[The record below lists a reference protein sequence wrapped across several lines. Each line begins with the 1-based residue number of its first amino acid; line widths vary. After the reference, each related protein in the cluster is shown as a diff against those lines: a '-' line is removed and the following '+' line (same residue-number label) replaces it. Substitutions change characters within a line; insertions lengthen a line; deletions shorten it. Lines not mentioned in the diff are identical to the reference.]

1 VADARLAGARR
12 LFGAVE
18 SRPAEPGL
26 SAELAG
32 APRSCPDAA
41 VAVLGAAP
49 AARRADG
56 EPARLPDSAPETDPA
71 PEPAAPG
78 EPTSSANAT
87 GIAATAEPTPN
98 ATANAPTRP
107 TYRT

>member
-1 VADARLAGARR
+1 MHEARGTMHTHMPHLHDESASRE
-12 LFGAVE
+12 VE
-18 SRPAEPGL
+18 RGYRGV
-26 SAELAG
+26 ELEHT
-32 APRSCPDAA
+32 DQKT
-41 VAVLGAAP
+41 
-49 AARRADG
+49 RRADG

-107 TYRT
+107 TYRA